1 MSLKKP
7 LIKDLLGQNR
17 FRFRILNEDFDA
29 SKLIGLPEN
38 ELARMHP
45 ADLAEKFEQLQTSEQ
60 INLLKILPEHY
71 AGLVL
76 SRLQEENILPVTR
89 RMEAE
94 HLSRILST
102 MPADEAA
109 DILGEFQE
117 DRVDRILAFLDEGL
131 RNETIELLSHEKD
144 SAGGGM
150 GKELVDFYSDLSV
163 SQALEILRSKFD
175 VSDFLT
181 YLYVTNENQEL
192 IGVVTLKRLIL
203 SAPDVIL
210 EEIML
215 KDVVRV
221 YLEEDQE
228 KIAFL
233 ATKYNL
239 QAIPVVNRSEQLVGI
254 VAPDDISEIIEDEHE
269 EDIYRMA
276 GLHEEGGMQQN
287 PLRAALIRFP
297 WLIATVGGGL
307 IAAQIIEW
315 NQRIDFLW
323 LLAFSPLILGLAGNV
338 AIQTST
344 VIIRNLSIHQFS
356 SGPSPTGLFREV
368 QIGGILAVL
377 CGFTLAILITIMQ
390 GNGTKGITLGLSLTA
405 VIILSNICSVLIPL
419 GFNRFQIDPAIAS
432 GPLVTTF
439 IDVCGLLVYFQCAYW
454 LLKWLG

>member
-144 SAGGGM
+144 SAGGVM

-239 QAIPVVNRSEQLVGI
+239 SRWS
-254 VAPDDISEIIEDEHE
+254 
-269 EDIYRMA
+269 
-276 GLHEEGGMQQN
+276 
-287 PLRAALIRFP
+287 
-297 WLIATVGGGL
+297 
-307 IAAQIIEW
+307 IAASSW
-315 NQRIDFLW
+315 
-323 LLAFSPLILGLAGNV
+323 LGL
-338 AIQTST
+338 
-344 VIIRNLSIHQFS
+344 
-356 SGPSPTGLFREV
+356 
-368 QIGGILAVL
+368 
-377 CGFTLAILITIMQ
+377 
-390 GNGTKGITLGLSLTA
+390 
-405 VIILSNICSVLIPL
+405 
-419 GFNRFQIDPAIAS
+419 
-432 GPLVTTF
+432 
-439 IDVCGLLVYFQCAYW
+439 
-454 LLKWLG
+454 